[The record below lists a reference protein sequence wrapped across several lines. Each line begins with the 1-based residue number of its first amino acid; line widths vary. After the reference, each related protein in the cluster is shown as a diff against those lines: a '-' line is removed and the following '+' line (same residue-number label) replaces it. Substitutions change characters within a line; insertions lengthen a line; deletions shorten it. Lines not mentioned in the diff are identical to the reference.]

1 MFNYKTFNNIAEDGL
16 DILRNKKFKEVSEK
30 PDGILL
36 RSYNISNKDFEDNL
50 LCIARAGAGT
60 NNIPIEDAT
69 KKGIVVFNTPGAN
82 ANAVKELVICGM
94 LLSSRGIIEGIEFA
108 KKLDFEDAE
117 SLNKAM
123 EAQKKAFAG
132 NELAGKTLGI
142 IGLGSIGSML
152 AQAAHTLG
160 MRLVG
165 YDPYISIEGAWRLPA
180 DVEKAETMEALLQ
193 QSDYV
198 SLHVPLVEDTKNLIN
213 KSNLKKF
220 KNGARLINLSRGGIV
235 NTDDVIAGLENG
247 NLGRFVTDFPTPE
260 LIKRSVDKNDVVLLP
275 HLGASTKEAEVNCA
289 VMAANQM
296 VNYLQDGTILNSVNF
311 PRISLSRGTNHRLVI
326 INHNEPGMIS
336 KIADSIAAFDINI
349 AEMTNKSRDE
359 IAINL
364 IDLESQASKQL
375 IEQLKSV
382 EHVMSVRSLDIDSQE
397 L

>member
-1 MFNYKTFNNIAEDGL
+1 MFNFKTFNNIAEDGL
-16 DILRNKKFKEVSEK
+16 DILRNNQFKEVSGK

-36 RSYNISNKDFEDNL
+36 RSYNISDKDFEDNL
-50 LCIARAGAGT
+50 LCIARAGAGI

-94 LLSSRGIIEGIEFA
+94 LLSSRGIIDGIEFA
-108 KKLDFEDAE
+108 KKLELKDAE
-117 SLNKAM
+117 ELNKAM

-142 IGLGSIGSML
+142 VGLGSIGSML

-160 MRLVG
+160 MKLVG

-180 DVEKAETMEALLQ
+180 DVEKAETMEDLLY

-220 KNGARLINLSRGGIV
+220 KKGARLINLSRGGIV
-235 NTDDVIAGLENG
+235 NTADVISELENG

-260 LIKRSVDKNDVVLLP
+260 LIKRSADKNDVVLLP

-296 VNYLQDGTILNSVNF
+296 VNYLRDGTILNSVNF

-336 KIADSIAAFDINI
+336 KIADSIAACNINI

-364 IDLESQASKQL
+364 IDLECEASNQL
-375 IEQLKSV
+375 IEQLQSV
-382 EHVMSVRSLDIDSQE
+382 EHVMSVRSLNIRS
-397 L
+397 